1 MYRERKPEL
10 EFTKWNKFMK
20 EKVQEK
26 SKDCIEVDLSY
37 STIVIRLNL
46 GQKP

>member
-1 MYRERKPEL
+1 
-10 EFTKWNKFMK
+10 MK

-26 SKDCIEVDLSY
+26 SKDFIKVDKSY
-37 STIVIRLNL
+37 STIDIRLNL